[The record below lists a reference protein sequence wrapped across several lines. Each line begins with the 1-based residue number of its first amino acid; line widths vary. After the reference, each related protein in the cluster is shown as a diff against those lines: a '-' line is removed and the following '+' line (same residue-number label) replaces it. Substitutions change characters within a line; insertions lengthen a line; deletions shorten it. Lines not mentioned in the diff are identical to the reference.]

1 MTVRG
6 VLGRAVGAI
15 VLAVALVVGSTVFRV
30 WQVARAD
37 ERPHSDA
44 IVVLGASQFD
54 GRPSEVFAFRLQ
66 HALTLYKEGV
76 APRVVTVGG
85 KQPGDRF
92 TEAGAGAQWLQDR
105 GVPASAVVAVGK
117 GNDTLQSLEAA
128 RVVFAKNGWKSAVL
142 VTDPWHELR
151 SQTMATD
158 QGIEASTSP
167 THEGPAVRTRGTELR
182 YIVRE
187 TAAYLYYRLFHA
199 SSEAGPSAV

>member
-1 MTVRG
+1 MTFGG
-6 VLGRAVGAI
+6 VVGRVSGAV
-15 VLAVALVVGSTVFRV
+15 VLAAVLVVGSTVVRV

-37 ERPHSDA
+37 DRPHSDT

-54 GRPSEVFAFRLQ
+54 GRPSEVFAFRLA

-92 TEAGAGAQWLQDR
+92 TEAGAGATWLQAR

-117 GNDTLQSLEAA
+117 GNDTLQSMEAA
-128 RVVFAKNGWKSAVL
+128 AAVFRKNGWRSAVL

-187 TAAYLYYRLFHA
+187 TAAYLYYNLFHA